1 MYEPVTK
8 DQIVF
13 TVKGNDSESKLKG
26 PLTTGVSLPQ
36 NAVKKVTNLYLNHEG
51 NDLIAQFKPLSFWP
65 DGSIQWVLI
74 DFEGRTGDRLIVGW
88 GDEKSQ
94 TKHDQ
99 EISLIKTDEHY
110 EICTGVMRAKIN
122 RRKFSLIQ
130 AVELGTRSKNGG
142 FVSEINIFQKDL
154 CDTWV
159 RIEES
164 YQNGSTTRRLYG
176 MGGCCYASLAR
187 DEYAVE
193 VEEEG
198 PLRTVL
204 CLRGAYEADIGMH
217 HYSGY
222 RPLKWI
228 IRLHFF
234 AGHSQV
240 RVLHTVIF
248 SANPR
253 EVKISEIGLRIPVAS
268 ESLTNYSL
276 GTESIKTENIKNG
289 LYFLAHQRSKC
300 EYILDS
306 FTTNGEKNKV
316 CQGQQLD
323 GWVEWSDNKRRVGVA
338 IKNMAEEYPKAF
350 GVSNEGLDVFLWRS
364 NNFDSHLDYSRYSEE
379 VAWHEGEAVYAD
391 GLGSA
396 KTTEYSLCFS
406 SGKETT
412 KEILSRSL
420 RCPVVV
426 SDLENGRCAPLLG
439 NSVQFPDRYP
449 ESERMLAG
457 YVDWM
462 ARQISNEEWYGY
474 LDYGDVL
481 STWDEDNNTW
491 EFRGRWGWSN
501 SEWDPRHAVWLY
513 FLRTGHVDSARL
525 AEAMSRHSEDVDTC
539 HFHPLRPYWVG
550 GSFRHSTDHFGDE
563 PCSSHT
569 FVDNWVD
576 HYYLTGDGRAREV
589 IEQAGNFFLKYR
601 WVEDSRFSFS
611 LRSIANAFRGLIYA
625 YEVTS
630 NRKYFDRAN
639 EIFTVVARAQNADG
653 SWHKRFQIT
662 SDERLPDQLPY
673 GMATE
678 GATLATE
685 LGTTPPFTDDEFCA
699 LGPPYTNLIRELPHE
714 ELKGYQT
721 HYLLIGLERFHKL
734 TSRTDAAE
742 CYLRAVD
749 WFCGG
754 RDVFDNEHA
763 LRHSYY
769 GALCGPLAYAYY
781 LTGDIRYLK
790 TGRVLLRDL
799 RDQQDWSEDPS
810 RSGSIAMNSM
820 GLSLVFFGVPP
831 LLDAMCKAG
840 LEE

>member
-1 MYEPVTK
+1 MPETT

-13 TVKGNDSESKLKG
+13 TVKGNDSESKLRG

-36 NAVKKVTNLYLNHEG
+36 NAVKEVTNLYLNHEG
-51 NDLIAQFKPLSFWP
+51 NDLIAQFRPLSFWP

-74 DFEGRTGDRLIVGW
+74 DFEGRTGDRVIVGW

-94 TKHDQ
+94 KKHDQ

-130 AVELGTRSKNGG
+130 AVELGTRSKNGS

-154 CDTWV
+154 CDSWV

-164 YQNGSTTRRLYG
+164 YQDGSTTRRLYG
-176 MGGCCYASLAR
+176 MGGCCFASLAR
-187 DEYAVE
+187 DEYAVD
-193 VEEEG
+193 VEETG

-234 AGHSQV
+234 AGQTQV
-240 RVLHTVIF
+240 RIFHTVIF

-253 EVKISEIGLRIPVAS
+253 EVRISEIGLRIPFTS
-268 ESLTNYSL
+268 ESQTHYSL
-276 GTESIKTENIKNG
+276 GSESSRIENMKEG
-289 LYFLAHQRSKC
+289 SYFLAHQRSNC
-300 EYILDS
+300 EYVLDS
-306 FTTNGEKNKV
+306 FTVNGDQENV
-316 CQGQQLD
+316 CHGKQLD
-323 GWVEWSDNKRRVGVA
+323 GWLELSDDKKRVGVA
-338 IKNMAEEYPKAF
+338 IANIAEEYPKAF
-350 GVSNEGLDVFLWRS
+350 GVSNEGIDIFLWRS
-364 NNFDSHLDYSRYSEE
+364 NDVESHLDYSRYSED
-379 VAWHEGEAVYAD
+379 VAWHEGEGVYAD

-406 SGKETT
+406 SKNTST
-412 KEILSRSL
+412 KKILSRSL
-420 RCPVVV
+420 RRPVVI
-426 SDLENGRCAPLLG
+426 SELENGRCAPLLG
-439 NSVQFPDRYP
+439 NSVQFLEKYP
-449 ESERMLAG
+449 KSERMLTG
-457 YVDWM
+457 YIDWM
-462 ARQISNEEWYGY
+462 ARQITRENWYGY
-474 LDYGDVL
+474 LDYGDIL
-481 STWDEDNNTW
+481 TTWDEESSTW
-491 EFRGRWGWSN
+491 KFRGRWGWSN
-501 SEWDPRHAVWLY
+501 SEWDPRHAVWLH

-550 GSFRHSTDHFGDE
+550 GSFRHSMDHFGDE
-563 PCSSHT
+563 PCASHT
-569 FVDNWVD
+569 FIDNWVD
-576 HYYLTGDGRAREV
+576 HYFLTGDGRAREV

-601 WVEDSRFSFS
+601 WIEDSRFSFS
-611 LRSIANAFRGLIYA
+611 LRSIANVFRGLIYA
-625 YEVTS
+625 YEVT
-630 NRKYFDRAN
+630 NDRRYIDRAK
-639 EIFTVVARAQNADG
+639 EVFTVIVRAQNADG

-685 LGTTPPFTDDEFCA
+685 LGSTPPFTDDEFRA
-699 LGPPYTNLIRELPHE
+699 LGPPYTSLIRELPHK

-734 TSRTDAAE
+734 TSLPDVAD

-754 RDVFDNEHA
+754 REVFDSEHA
-763 LRHSYY
+763 LRHNYY
-769 GALCGPLAYAYY
+769 GALCGSLAYAYS
-781 LTGDIRYLK
+781 LSGDIRYVK
-790 TGRVLLRDL
+790 VGRIILRCMHEE
-799 RDQQDWSEDPS
+799 QDWSDDPC
-810 RSGSIAMNSM
+810 RRGSIAMNSM

-831 LLDAMCKAG
+831 LLDAMDKAG